1 MGKRIVK
8 KLLFIGW
15 DAADWKVIN
24 PMLEK
29 GHMPALKGLMERGV
43 SGNIA
48 TMDPPFSPMLWSS
61 IATGKY
67 PDKHG
72 ILGFIEP
79 DPSGG
84 GVRPV
89 SSSSRTARA
98 LWNIFTHKGIKSNVV
113 SWWPSQPVEPIDGVM
128 VSNFF
133 HKETGTSIKDWALAP
148 DSVHPKELENE
159 IADLR
164 MHPQEVT
171 PAHILPF
178 IPNAANINQKE
189 DKRLGAFCKELA
201 HCTTTHA
208 VGTYLM
214 ENTEWEF
221 TAMYFDSIDHF
232 SHGFMKYHPPQLPGL
247 PDDLFEMYKGV
258 VEGGYRYHDMMLE
271 RALALAGDDT
281 HIMLLSDHGFHSDHL
296 RPLSLPKKIDAVPA
310 LEHRNFGI
318 LCVAGPGIKK
328 GEKVF
333 GATLLDIAPTVLTMF
348 GLPIGKD
355 MDGKPLTNIFEEQP
369 ELEFIDSWED
379 VEGNFGEHPE
389 HINQDPIAAAEAMKQ
404 LVELGYIEDPG
415 EDKNKAMEK
424 AKRHLRYNLSRVYK
438 GQNKYAEALNILE
451 ELIKEDEVNYL
462 YNIDLINLYFL
473 TEEYDKS
480 LDRIDIFKK
489 QSKENKGLASVRLLE
504 AKALLNK
511 GLGAMALDILEDIA
525 AAKPRSLGI
534 HLELGN
540 AYLNVYKFEKAIDA
554 YKKALDIDHENA
566 RAFNG
571 IASAY
576 FKLGKYEEAA
586 TNAIQAVELI
596 FHYPLSHLLLAQ
608 SLEQLGAFEDAA
620 NAYEITLSQAPKN
633 VKAQK
638 ALINLYETKLNNS
651 ERATEL
657 RKKHGLEATS
667 DSDIVVVSGL
677 PRSGTSMM
685 MQMIEAGG
693 VEVLTDGQRT
703 ADSNNPKGYYED
715 ERIKKLAQDNSWV
728 GDGQGKCMKVIAQ
741 LLKHL
746 PKKYNYKVVFMK
758 RDMGEV
764 LRSQQI
770 MLKRNPDEFPMA
782 IANAFQKE
790 LEFVQNWAKTEPS
803 VSILYLD
810 YKDVIANP
818 VANAE
823 KISEFLGKPL
833 SIEQMAQVVDPSL
846 YRNKVS

>member
-1 MGKRIVK
+1 MLTEQIVKKKTKKMGKRIVK

-24 PMLEK
+24 PLLEQGK
-29 GHMPALKGLMERGV
+29 MPALKKLMENGV

-48 TMDPPFSPMLWSS
+48 TLDPPFSPMLWTT

-84 GVRPV
+84 VRPV
-89 SSSSRTARA
+89 NSTSRTSRA
-98 LWNIFTHKGIKSNVV
+98 LWNIFTHKGYKSNIV
-113 SWWPSQPVEPIDGVM
+113 SWWPSHPAEPINGTM

-133 HKETGTSIKDWALAP
+133 HKEVSDDLDKEWVIAP
-148 DSVHPKELENE
+148 DSVYPKSLENV

-178 IPNAANINQKE
+178 IPKAHLVDQKR
-189 DKRLGAFCKELA
+189 DNRISSFCKELS

-214 ENTEWEF
+214 ENTEWDF

-232 SHGFMKYHPPQLPGL
+232 CHGYMKFHPPQLPGV
-247 PDDLFEMYKGV
+247 PDNLFETYKGV
-258 VEGGYRYHDMMLE
+258 VEGSYIYHDMMLE
-271 RALALAGDDT
+271 RAIELAGEDT
-281 HIMLLSDHGFHSDHL
+281 HILLMSDHGFHSDHL
-296 RPLSLPKKIDAVPA
+296 RPLYLPLKAEAAPA
-310 LEHRNFGI
+310 LEHRDFGI
-318 LCVAGPGIKK
+318 LCISGPGIKK
-328 GEKVF
+328 GDKVF
-333 GATLLDIAPTVLTMF
+333 GATLLDITPTILTMF

-369 ELEFIDSWED
+369 ELDYIDSWED

-389 HINQDPIAAAEAMKQ
+389 HLAQDPIAAAEAMKQ
-404 LVELGYIEDPG
+404 LVELGYIDDPG

-424 AKRHLRYNLSRVYK
+424 TKRSLKYNLSRVLK
-438 GQNKYAEALNILE
+438 GQNKYAEAIEILE
-451 ELIKEDEVNYL
+451 EILPLEPDNYMFNLDIIGL
-462 YNIDLINLYFL
+462 YYL
-473 TEEYDKS
+473 TDQYDKGLDAIEKYKKVERKNSGLGS
-480 LDRIDIFKK
+480 LK
-489 QSKENKGLASVRLLE
+489 VLE
-504 AKALLNK
+504 AKCLLKK
-511 GLGAMALDILEDIA
+511 GLGGMALDILEELV
-525 AAKPRSLGI
+525 KNRSTSYGL

-540 AYLNVYKFEKAIDA
+540 AYLETGKYQNAIDA
-554 YKKALDIDHENA
+554 FQGALKIEKESS
-566 RAFNG
+566 RAYNG
-571 IASAY
+571 IATAY
-576 FKLGKYEEAA
+576 FRLGKFEEAA
-586 TNAIQAVELI
+586 TNAIQSVELI
-596 FHYPLSHLLLAQ
+596 FHYPFSHLILAQ
-608 SLEQLGAFEDAA
+608 SLEQLEAFQDAA
-620 NAYEITLSQAPKN
+620 NAYEVTLSQAPGL

-638 ALINLYETKLNNS
+638 ALIKLYEGKLNNP
-651 ERATEL
+651 ERAAEL
-657 RKKHGLEATS
+657 RKKYGMEATS

-693 VEVLTDGQRT
+693 IEVLTDGQRT

-741 LLKHL
+741 LLKQL

-803 VSILYLD
+803 VSICILRLQRC
-810 YKDVIANP
+810 NCQP
-818 VANAE
+818 C
-823 KISEFLGKPL
+823 
-833 SIEQMAQVVDPSL
+833 
-846 YRNKVS
+846 

>member
-1 MGKRIVK
+1 MAKRIVK

-15 DAADWKVIN
+15 DSADWKVIT

-29 GHMPALKGLMERGV
+29 GHMPALKGLIERGV

-48 TMDPPFSPMLWSS
+48 TLDPPFSPMLWTS

-79 DPSGG
+79 DSTGG

-89 SSSSRTARA
+89 SSSSRTSRA
-98 LWNIFTHKGIKSNVV
+98 LWNIFSSKGIKSNIVA
-113 SWWPSQPVEPIDGVM
+113 WWPSQPVEPINGVM
-128 VSNFF
+128 ISDLF
-133 HKETGTSIKDWALAP
+133 HKEGKGSSENWPLAP
-148 DSVHPKELENE
+148 DSVHPKELEND
-159 IADLR
+159 ILDLR
-164 MHPQEVT
+164 MHFTEVT
-171 PAHILPF
+171 SAHILPF
-178 IPNAANINQKE
+178 IPNAANIDQKK
-189 DKRLGAFCKELA
+189 DKSLKSFTKELA
-201 HCTTTHA
+201 HCTTIHA

-221 TAMYFDSIDHF
+221 NAMYFDAIDHF

-247 PDDLFEMYKGV
+247 PSEYYEMYKGV
-258 VEGGYRYHDMMLE
+258 VEGAYRYHDMMLE
-271 RALALAGDDT
+271 RALALAGEDT
-281 HIMLLSDHGFHSDHL
+281 HIILMSDHGFHSDHL

-333 GATLLDIAPTVLTMF
+333 GATLLDITPTILTMF

-355 MDGKPLTNIFEEQP
+355 MDGKPLATIFENEP
-369 ELEFIDSWED
+369 EIDFIDSWED
-379 VEGNFGEHPE
+379 IEGNFGEHPK
-389 HINQDPIAAAEAMKQ
+389 HITQDPIAAAEAMKQ

-415 EDKNKAMEK
+415 EDKTKAMEK
-424 AKRHLRYNLSRVYK
+424 AKRHLRYNLSRVHK
-438 GQNKYAEALNILE
+438 GKQEYEKAIEILE
-451 ELIKEDEVNYL
+451 ELIKEDDKNYL
-462 YNIDLINLYFL
+462 YNIDLINLYYL
-473 TEEYDKS
+473 TQDFDGS
-480 LDRIDIFKK
+480 LDRIAVFRK
-489 QSKENKGLASVRLLE
+489 QSAENMRLQSIRLLE
-504 AKALLNK
+504 AKALLSK
-511 GLGAMALDILEDIA
+511 GLAAHALEILEDLSA
-525 AAKPRSLGI
+525 SKPNALGVN
-534 HLELGN
+534 LELGN
-540 AYLNVYKFEKAIDA
+540 AYLKLSKYENAISA
-554 YKKALDIDHENA
+554 YNKALSIDRENA

-571 IASAY
+571 IANAY
-576 FKLGKYEEAA
+576 FSLGKYEDAVS
-586 TNAIQAVELI
+586 NAINAVELI
-596 FHYPLSHLLLAQ
+596 FHYPPSHLILAQ

-620 NAYEITLSQAPKN
+620 NAFEIMLSQAPKN
-633 VKAQK
+633 VNAQK

-651 ERATEL
+651 ERAAEL
-657 RKKHGLEATS
+657 RKKYGMETTS
-667 DSDIVVVSGL
+667 NNDIVVVSGL

-693 VEVLTDGQRT
+693 IEVLTDGQRT

-741 LLKHL
+741 LLKQL

-790 LEFVQNWAKTEPS
+790 LDFVQNWAKTEPS

-818 VANAE
+818 VENAE
-823 KISEFLGKPL
+823 KISAFLGKPL
-833 SIEQMAQVVDPSL
+833 SIEKMAQVVDPTL

>member
-1 MGKRIVK
+1 MAKRIVK

-29 GHMPALKGLMERGV
+29 GHMPALKGLIERGV

-48 TMDPPFSPMLWSS
+48 TLDPPFSPMLWTT

-67 PDKHG
+67 PNKHG

-79 DPSGG
+79 EPNGG

-98 LWNIFTHKGIKSNVV
+98 LWNIFTHKGIKSNIV

-133 HKETGTSIKDWALAP
+133 HKETGGYDKEWVIAP
-148 DSVHPKELENE
+148 DSVHPKELEKD

-164 MHPQEVT
+164 MHPGEIT

-178 IPNAANINQKE
+178 IPNADKIDQKK
-189 DKRLGAFCKELA
+189 DKRLSAFCKELA

-221 TAMYFDSIDHF
+221 NAMYFDSIDHF

-247 PDDLFEMYKGV
+247 PDDLFNTYKGV

-271 RALALAGDDT
+271 RALALAGEDT
-281 HIMLLSDHGFHSDHL
+281 HIILMSDHGFHSDHL
-296 RPLSLPKKIDAVPA
+296 RPLVLPKKIDAVPA

-333 GATLLDIAPTVLTMF
+333 GATLLDITPTILTMF

-369 ELEFIDSWED
+369 ELEFIDSWEN
-379 VEGNFGEHPE
+379 VEGNFGEHPP
-389 HINQDPIAAAEAMKQ
+389 HVTQDPVAAAEAMKQ

-415 EDKNKAMEK
+415 EDKTKAMEK
-424 AKRHLRYNLSRVYK
+424 AKRHLQYNLSRVYK
-438 GQNKYAEALNILE
+438 GQNNYKKAAEIIEGIIE
-451 ELIKEDEVNYL
+451 EDPTNYL
-462 YNIDLINLYFL
+462 YNIDLVNLYYL
-473 TEEYDKS
+473 MEEYDKS
-480 LDRIDIFKK
+480 LERIDIFRK
-489 QSKENKGLASVRLLE
+489 QSRENLNLASVKLLE
-504 AKALLNK
+504 AKVLLRK
-511 GLGAMALDILEDIA
+511 GLGAMALDILEELSKE
-525 AAKPRSLGI
+525 KPRSLGV

-540 AYLNVYKFEKAIDA
+540 AYLDTHKFDKAVEA
-554 YKKALDIDHENA
+554 YKKALEVDPENA

-571 IASAY
+571 AATGY
-576 FKLGKYEEAA
+576 FKMGKYEEAA
-586 TNAIQAVELI
+586 SNAIQSVELI
-596 FHYPLSHLLLAQ
+596 FHYPMSHLILAQ
-608 SLEQLGAFEDAA
+608 SLEQLGAHQDAA
-620 NAYEITLSQAPKN
+620 NAYEVTLSQAPKN
-633 VKAQK
+633 IKAQK
-638 ALINLYETKLNNS
+638 ALIALYETKLNQP
-651 ERATEL
+651 EKAEEL
-657 RKKHGLEATS
+657 RKKYGMETGN
-667 DSDIVVVSGL
+667 DIVIVSGL

-685 MQMIEAGG
+685 MQMMEAGG
-693 VEVLTDGQRT
+693 LTIVSDGERS
-703 ADSNNPKGYYED
+703 ADNNNPKGYYED
-715 ERIKKLAQDNSWV
+715 ERIKKLGQNNNWV
-728 GDGQGKCMKVIAQ
+728 GEAQGKCMKVIAQ

-746 PKKYNYKVVFMK
+746 PKKYNYKVIFMK

-782 IANAFQKE
+782 IASVFQKE
-790 LEFVQNWAKTEPS
+790 LDFVENWSKTEPG
-803 VSILYLD
+803 VSILYVD
-810 YKDVIANP
+810 YKEVVDNP
-818 VANAE
+818 FENAD
-823 KISEFLGKPL
+823 KINEFLGGRL
-833 SIEQMAQVVDPSL
+833 NVDNMVHVVDPTL
-846 YRNKVS
+846 YRNKVN